1 MTGTEIYY
9 LLITTRLAYV
19 VMLVAS
25 CIILMRKRTTY
36 SLALFLG
43 AALLVF
49 ASFLSMYFVPEAA
62 LDANGNLLSE
72 AIPPEWVLSLTV
84 MSETAGKVFISF
96 ALLVMSLRWKKLA
109 RS

>member
-1 MTGTEIYY
+1 MTGSEIYF
-9 LLITTRLAYV
+9 LLIITRLAYV

-25 CIILMRKRTTY
+25 CIILLRKRTIY
-36 SLALFLG
+36 SLGLFLG

-49 ASFLSMYFVPEAA
+49 ASFLSLYFVPEAA

-72 AIPPEWVLSLTV
+72 SIPPEWVISLTV
-84 MSETAGKVFISF
+84 LCETAGKVFISF
-96 ALLVMSLRWKKLA
+96 ALLFMSLRWKKLA